1 MKEFGITQLLH
12 KVKLYRENIIYRE
25 NNNGLISL
33 QERHELDKEIKR
45 LATIIDNSIYKFK
58 ELDCRECCKYKD
70 CSKKGQSD
78 INCFT
83 LYE

>member
-1 MKEFGITQLLH
+1 MKELGIMQLLH

-33 QERHELDKEIKR
+33 QERHELDNEIKR

-58 ELDCRECCKYKD
+58 ELDCKECCNYKK
-70 CSKKGQSD
+70 CLKIGQAD